1 MRFYN
6 QQHRFY
12 AGIDLHART
21 LHLCVLDATGTVVC
35 DRNLPCHFG
44 TLLQVIAPFQDGIV
58 IGVECMVGWYGLADR
73 CAEHKIPFVM
83 GHALYRKLIHGG
95 KAKNNR
101 IDANKIAHL
110 LKGGSGCERT
120 C

>member
-1 MRFYN
+1 M
-6 QQHRFY
+6 
-12 AGIDLHART
+12 
-21 LHLCVLDATGTVVC
+21 
-35 DRNLPCHFG
+35 P
-44 TLLQVIAPFQDGIV
+44 PFR
-58 IGVECMVGWYGLADR
+58 LADR